1 MNEPYNTNTLPVPAM
16 RTGLTA
22 QSGFRSEPEAPR
34 AGTNDPHKLAAD
46 LLRRL
51 DRMLPTY
58 LERLAERAQS
68 VMRGQVA
75 AGDAERA
82 QQVDDAELV
91 ALRRLAERLQR
102 GGPLV

>member
-1 MNEPYNTNTLPVPAM
+1 MNDVNMQTLPVPTM
-16 RTGLTA
+16 RTGLTV
-22 QSGFRSEPEAPR
+22 QSGFRETPETRQP
-34 AGTNDPHKLAAD
+34 TNDPHKLATD

-58 LERLAERAQS
+58 LERLAERAQQ
-68 VMRGQVA
+68 VMRGQA
-75 AGDAERA
+75 SAGDAERA

>member
-1 MNEPYNTNTLPVPAM
+1 
-16 RTGLTA
+16 
-22 QSGFRSEPEAPR
+22 
-34 AGTNDPHKLAAD
+34 
-46 LLRRL
+46 
-51 DRMLPTY
+51 MLPTY

>member
-1 MNEPYNTNTLPVPAM
+1 MSDNVLPVPTM
-16 RTGLTA
+16 RTGLTT
-22 QSGFRSEPEAPR
+22 QSGFQGSPEAAASSP
-34 AGTNDPHKLAAD
+34 DPHKLAVD

-68 VMRGQVA
+68 VMRGQQT

-82 QQVDDAELV
+82 QQADDAELV
-91 ALRRLAERLQR
+91 SLRRLAERLQR